1 MLIRNHEYLFAAA
14 AKQTEEVVF
23 EWFFHFPRRRGMR
36 PGQRIIPAGAR
47 NPKLDSRR
55 IFLADI
61 KCLAIY
67 IFNFSER
74 RQVYRMAFVSGKIT
88 GARIQ
93 SFNALLKGRES
104 NKIVPYTAPSKRK
117 FQADIIFVQFYNV
130 Y

>member
-1 MLIRNHEYLFAAA
+1 
-14 AKQTEEVVF
+14 
-23 EWFFHFPRRRGMR
+23 MR